1 MVGVVPMELKEFSLM
16 LQYCEIP
23 VSTVDFHGKDIG
35 QKGYGSRNIFYQ
47 QVDPKAFKGA
57 AELGCGRVP
66 GDLGVHGL
74 PYLTW
79 TRCLIAGNQAHKLQ
93 RTIENKQNGDNDA
106 DSSKIFRG
114 HVPYQGTGI
123 STLDYR
129 PILAISGSNQLLVP
143 R

>member
-1 MVGVVPMELKEFSLM
+1 MVGVVAMELKEFSLM
-16 LQYCEIP
+16 LQDCEIT
-23 VSTVDFHGKDIG
+23 VSTVDLHGEDIG
-35 QKGYGSRNIFYQ
+35 QKGYGSCNIFYQ
-47 QVDPKAFKGA
+47 QVDPKPFKGA
-57 AELGCGRVP
+57 TEFRWGSGP

-79 TRCLIAGNQAHKLQ
+79 TRRLIAGHQAHKFQ

-129 PILAISGSNQLLVP
+129 PILAISGFN
-143 R
+143 